1 MHLRE
6 LALLQ
11 CDVQPG
17 RGAGCCPGGALPL
30 LSAGR
35 TALRTLSLAGSELHL
50 PCDSFLLHTPCLASL
65 DLSNAIAVRT
75 TCHTHPHS
83 GCLIWC
89 CDLRASASA
98 STR

>member
-17 RGAGCCPGGALPL
+17 RGAGSCPGGALPL

-35 TALRTLSLAGSELHL
+35 SALRTLSLAGSELHL
-50 PCDSFLLHTPCLASL
+50 PCDSFLLHAPCLASL

-75 TCHTHPHS
+75 VSHPQIHQMRWV
-83 GCLIWC
+83 L
-89 CDLRASASA
+89 
-98 STR
+98 